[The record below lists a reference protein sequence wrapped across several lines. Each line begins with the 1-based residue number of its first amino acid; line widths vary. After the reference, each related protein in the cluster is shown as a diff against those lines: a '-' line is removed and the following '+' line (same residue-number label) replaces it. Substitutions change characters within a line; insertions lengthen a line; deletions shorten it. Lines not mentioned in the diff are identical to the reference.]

1 MDFQA
6 VPAMLAAL
14 NEVRHNDA
22 VARYIDVDALAALVR
37 DEVSEERL
45 SERIRLGFA
54 MKALTTARFLAWLDR
69 SNR

>member
-1 MDFQA
+1 
-6 VPAMLAAL
+6 
-14 NEVRHNDA
+14 
-22 VARYIDVDALAALVR
+22 LVR